1 MSQLMPAPNAKA
13 RKSGGITALVGLA
26 IALVAFIITMPTNTH
41 ATTEGGTYFV
51 LYGPILL
58 GIILLISGAVQ
69 ALRTPKA
76 QWYPDPAAR
85 HERRYRDGK
94 QWTARVMDKGQETTD
109 ELEPAPA
116 GR

>member
-26 IALVAFIITMPTNTH
+26 IALVAFIITMATYSH
-41 ATTEGGTYFV
+41 ASSEGGTYFV

-85 HERRYRDGK
+85 HERRYWDGK